1 MKPTR
6 LISGLVLALTLSV
19 APAIANE
26 PTPVVATQAEVEVV
40 KDAALEAV
48 DAANAAVDAAK
59 LATEAAAAA
68 SAIALEARSSADAAV
83 AALAKLDKD
92 IKALFADLTRQ
103 VTTIAQTMSK
113 VAKKL
118 GLKKA

>member
-6 LISGLVLALTLSV
+6 LITGLVLALSISM
-19 APAIANE
+19 APAIADE
-26 PTPVVATQAEVEVV
+26 PTPVVATLEEVEVV

-48 DAANAAVDAAK
+48 EAANAATDAAI
-59 LATEAAAAA
+59 LATEAASAA
-68 SAIALEARSSADAAV
+68 SAVALEARASADAAV
-83 AALAKLDKD
+83 AALAKLDSD

-103 VTTIAQTMSK
+103 VTIIARTTSK

-118 GLKKA
+118 GLKG